1 MKKQQND
8 FLNGSILPSLLRFA
22 GPVLLALFLQAMYG
36 AVDLIVVG
44 KSAGTADISAVST
57 GSQAMQLVTSLLV
70 GLTTGVTVLLG
81 QKIGEGK
88 PDEAGSVIGSAI
100 CLFVCVALGLTV
112 LLVTLAAPF
121 CRLLQAPEEAF
132 DPTAQYVRICS
143 AGTLFIVAF
152 NVIGSVFRG
161 LGDSKMPL
169 ITVAI
174 ACVVNIFGDLLLV
187 AVFHLGAAGAAL
199 ATVFAQAISVVLSLL
214 VIDFSQ
220 LSARRMLNIDSED
233 EGIFTVSCAGGAS
246 ANVSVGLTMA
256 PNAAPCAKLTVSGLI
271 GGHSGQEINKGRANA
286 NILLGRVLDALVQ
299 KLPVRL
305 VSAAGG
311 RKDNAIPNA
320 AEAVLALAEGDLP
333 AAKQIAAACTAD
345 LRKEYAVADPGV
357 TVTLEEAAVCPQAL
371 TEEATL
377 RVVRYLL
384 LVPNGIAAM
393 SMDIPGLVQTS
404 CNLGIFQVADGVLT
418 AVSSVRSSVASQ
430 KQMLLARFAALSQL
444 LGGSLQVTGAYPAW
458 EYRRES
464 VLREKMAAVYE
475 KQTGR
480 APKIE
485 AIHAGLECG
494 LFAGQLPGLDC
505 VSFGPDLVDIHTAR
519 EKMSISSVQRTWKFL
534 LGVLEALKD

>member
-44 KSAGTADISAVST
+44 KFAGTADISAVST

-112 LLVTLAAPF
+112 LLVALAAPF

-132 DPTAQYVRICS
+132 DPTTQYVRICS

-214 VIDFSQ
+214 VIARRKLPFTFRKEQLRFDRPLTAGILRLGVPIALQDVLVGVSFLVILAIVNSLGLLQSAGMAFVMLLPSAFSQ
-220 LSARRMLNIDSED
+220 SVSAFVAQNTGAAKPDRAKKALRYSVVTSLCISVFVFYFNFFHGDLLA
-233 EGIFTVSCAGGAS
+233 GIF
-246 ANVSVGLTMA
+246 ANDRAVILEAADYLKAYAIDCLLTSFLFCFVGYF
-256 PNAAPCAKLTVSGLI
+256 SGL
-271 GGHSGQEINKGRANA
+271 GKTVFVMAQG
-286 NILLGRVLDALVQ
+286 ILGAFGVRIPVSFFMSR
-299 KLPVRL
+299 LPNVRL
-305 VSAAGG
+305 FYIG
-311 RKDNAIPNA
+311 
-320 AEAVLALAEGDLP
+320 LATPCSTVVQVILCLAY
-333 AAKQIAAACTAD
+333 
-345 LRKEYAVADPGV
+345 YAH
-357 TVTLEEAAVCPQAL
+357 
-371 TEEATL
+371 
-377 RVVRYLL
+377 
-384 LVPNGIAAM
+384 
-393 SMDIPGLVQTS
+393 
-404 CNLGIFQVADGVLT
+404 
-418 AVSSVRSSVASQ
+418 
-430 KQMLLARFAALSQL
+430 LS
-444 LGGSLQVTGAYPAW
+444 
-458 EYRRES
+458 RRE
-464 VLREKMAAVYE
+464 KAGPAV
-475 KQTGR
+475 
-480 APKIE
+480 
-485 AIHAGLECG
+485 
-494 LFAGQLPGLDC
+494 
-505 VSFGPDLVDIHTAR
+505 
-519 EKMSISSVQRTWKFL
+519 
-534 LGVLEALKD
+534 